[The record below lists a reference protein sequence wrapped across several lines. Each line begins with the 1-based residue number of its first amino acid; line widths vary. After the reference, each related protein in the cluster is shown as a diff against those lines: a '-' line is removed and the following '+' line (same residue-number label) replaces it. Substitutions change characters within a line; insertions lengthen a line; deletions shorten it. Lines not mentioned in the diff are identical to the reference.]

1 MKYLVKLQEHETI
14 TRRSVPTLARW
25 NRVRSCPSDHRVSR
39 YWYGHYF
46 WPPRCQRSQ
55 KSLCTVHRHGIFV
68 PWKSHTKNLSS
79 ICITHCQ
86 LLTEIFLHSWCT
98 YELPIDTIRLV
109 LNLMEGFLSI
119 FQQLRYLIMSNKTS
133 VSKTILF
140 QGLISKI
147 PRTPKS
153 SSRCCELIF
162 GNLNKFLYIN
172 QNSSLI
178 SICYTL
184 ISVRLWNFKDGGS

>member
-1 MKYLVKLQEHETI
+1 MVILVHAWLGEVNILDYFHFLWAEMEIIQFIHFYLLFWRDISFIWFFFQLHQI

-25 NRVRSCPSDHRVSR
+25 NCVRSCPSDHRVSR

-46 WPPRCQRSQ
+46 WPTRCQRSQ

-109 LNLMEGFLSI
+109 LNLMEGSLSI
-119 FQQLRYLIMSNKTS
+119 FQ
-133 VSKTILF
+133 LF
-140 QGLISKI
+140 
-147 PRTPKS
+147 
-153 SSRCCELIF
+153 C
-162 GNLNKFLYIN
+162 
-172 QNSSLI
+172 
-178 SICYTL
+178 
-184 ISVRLWNFKDGGS
+184 